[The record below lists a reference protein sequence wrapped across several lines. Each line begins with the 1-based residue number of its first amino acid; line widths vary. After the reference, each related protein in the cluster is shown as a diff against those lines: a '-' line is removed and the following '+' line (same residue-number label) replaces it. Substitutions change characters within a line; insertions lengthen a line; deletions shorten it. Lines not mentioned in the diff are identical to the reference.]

1 MAATA
6 LDPYYYQSRMR
17 ELSGQKELT
26 TGRGLTQSETEAIL
40 NAELNQRYTAE
51 LSRRQIANQER
62 IQEEQLKQQEKQLK
76 QQEDAAKSQSQ
87 AAMVSGVGQ
96 LALAGVSTYGMG
108 AQAGWWGSTAATP
121 AVTGA
126 TVTGAGAG
134 AGTVAAGG
142 ITAAGGTGVASA
154 AGGTG
159 AGTTAGGGTGT
170 AASGGGMGAASIV
183 GLILASA
190 VFAAGHTELARKDD
204 TWYGST
210 VAAGSPWKDQ
220 KLGEWGGFLNVATAP
235 FFPEMLTWG
244 TIVNTGTGEKVLDEA
259 NRIGDK
265 LGLPGF

>member
-1 MAATA
+1 MALPA
-6 LDPYYYQSRMR
+6 LDPYYFQSRLR
-17 ELSGQKELT
+17 ELQGQKELT
-26 TGRGLTQSETEAIL
+26 TGRGLTQPETEAIL
-40 NAELNQRYTAE
+40 NAELNQRYTTE

-62 IQEEQLKQQEKQLK
+62 IQEKAIK

-96 LALAGVSTYGMG
+96 LAQAGVSTYGMG
-108 AQAGWWGSTAATP
+108 VQQGWWGATAATP
-121 AVTGA
+121 AVTG

-134 AGTVAAGG
+134 AGAGGAGATTPMVAAP
-142 ITAAGGTGVASA
+142 TA
-154 AGGTG
+154 TG
-159 AGTTAGGGTGT
+159 AGAGSAGAGAGSSG
-170 AASGGGMGAASIV
+170 ASAGGMGAGSIV

-210 VAAGSPWKDQ
+210 VAAGTPWKDQ

-244 TIVNTGTGEKVLDEA
+244 TIMKSGTAKKVLNEF
-259 NRIGDK
+259 NRVGDK
-265 LGLPGF
+265 WGLPGFGQ